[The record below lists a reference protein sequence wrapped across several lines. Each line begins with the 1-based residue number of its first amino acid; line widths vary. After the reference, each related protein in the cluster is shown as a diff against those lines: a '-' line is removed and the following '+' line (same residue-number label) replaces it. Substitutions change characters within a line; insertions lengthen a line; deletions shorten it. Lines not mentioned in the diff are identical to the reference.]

1 MKYLENLILQER
13 LSGID
18 ERHQDEKQE
27 HKIGFIFT
35 IQYSFITK
43 IKIIKFLIN
52 SLNLIQKNIFRNV
65 LSTKMKTDDIGFRV
79 QKIGNNIS
87 RILRGKLFHQSGIS
101 MI

>member
-43 IKIIKFLIN
+43 IKIIKFLIS
-52 SLNLIQKNIFRNV
+52 SLSLIQKSIFRSV
-65 LSTKMKTDDIGFRV
+65 LYTKTQNENIDFRA
-79 QKIGNNIS
+79 QKIESNT
-87 RILRGKLFHQSGIS
+87 
-101 MI
+101 